1 MNWFDMIGECNRMKS
16 FLLILA
22 LSLRAG
28 PAWGGGW
35 QTIGE
40 VVIPVSGG
48 QAVVHDS
55 LIYIFGGY
63 FDSLG
68 TEVRFIYTYD
78 PARNRWS
85 AVANLNAPRAWF
97 VAAPYGDSVVIA
109 GGIHSRF
116 VTDPAKLFGFELWN
130 FKDAPRID
138 RINVN
143 FARNFANGVI
153 HQNDFYLFGG
163 LPPPATGDS
172 LRLPYIFG
180 YNIPGGREIFHEDS
194 LFAGIDVYDQML
206 VKRGEE
212 VFLFGG
218 VTLSPTN
225 DVFRFSLKD
234 HTLRRIFPELLEE
247 RAGGEEV
254 LMPNGE
260 IYVMGGYNE
269 RVKALRAVEVF
280 KILDGE
286 NYAIHPAPPLRF
298 PRTHAMAVEYEKS
311 IYLFGG
317 VDEFGRPVRAI
328 ERLDVSTAVE
338 EADREMAA
346 DFVMAG
352 NYPNPFNASTT
363 IEFTLLQTQP
373 VSLNIYD
380 VHGRHV
386 KTLAQTKMPA
396 GVHRLSWNGT
406 DDGGEPAAS
415 GIYVY
420 CLSTA
425 RFMKSKKM
433 VLIK

>member
-1 MNWFDMIGECNRMKS
+1 MIGERKRMKS

-22 LSLRAG
+22 LSLQAG
-28 PAWGGGW
+28 KAWGGDW
-35 QTIGE
+35 QTVGE
-40 VVIPVSGG
+40 AIIPVSGG
-48 QAVVHDS
+48 QAIVHDS

-68 TEVRFIYTYD
+68 TEVPFINAYD

-85 AVANLNAPRAWF
+85 AVANLNAQRAWF
-97 VAAPYGDSVVIA
+97 VAAPYGDSLVIA

-116 VTDPAKLFGFELWN
+116 ITDPSKLFGLELWN

-138 RINVN
+138 RVNVN

-180 YNIPGGREIFHEDS
+180 YNIPGGREIYREDS
-194 LFAGIDVYDQML
+194 LFAGTDVYDQML

-212 VFLFGG
+212 VFIFGG
-218 VTLSPTN
+218 VTLSPIN
-225 DVFRFSLKD
+225 DVFKFSLKD
-234 HTLRRIFPELLEE
+234 HTLKRIFPELLEE
-247 RAGGEEV
+247 RAGGEAV

-269 RVKALRAVEVF
+269 RVKALRSVEVF
-280 KILDGE
+280 TILDGE
-286 NYAIHPAPPLRF
+286 NYEIRSAPPLSIA
-298 PRTHAMAVEYEKS
+298 RTHAMAVEYEGS

-317 VDEFGRPVRAI
+317 VDDLGRPIRAI

-338 EADREMAA
+338 ENDEKIAT
-346 DFVMAG
+346 DFVLAN

-363 IEFTLLQTQP
+363 IEFTLPQAQP
-373 VSLNIYD
+373 VSLDICD

-386 KTLAQTKMPA
+386 KTLAQAKMAA
-396 GVHRLSWNGT
+396 GIHRLHWDGT
-406 DDGGEPAAS
+406 DDGGKAVAS
-415 GIYVY
+415 GVYVY
-420 CLSTA
+420 RLSTA
-425 RFMKSKKM
+425 RFAKAKKLL
-433 VLIK
+433 LIK

>member
-1 MNWFDMIGECNRMKS
+1 MKS

-22 LSLRAG
+22 LFLMIG
-28 PAWGGGW
+28 TAWSGDW
-35 QTIGE
+35 QTVGE
-40 VVIPVSGG
+40 MIIPVSGG
-48 QAVVHDS
+48 QAIVYDS
-55 LIYIFGGY
+55 LIYVLGGY

-68 TEVRFIYTYD
+68 TEVRFIYAYD

-97 VAAPYGDSVVIA
+97 VAAPYGDSLVIT

-116 VTDPAKLFGFELWN
+116 VTDPAKLFGLELWN

-163 LPPPATGDS
+163 LPSPATGDS

-194 LFAGIDVYDQML
+194 LFAGINVYDQML
-206 VKRGEE
+206 IKRGEE
-212 VFLFGG
+212 VFIFGG

-225 DVFRFSLKD
+225 DVFKFSLKD

-247 RAGGEEV
+247 RAGGEAV

-260 IYVMGGYNE
+260 IYIMGGYNE
-269 RVKALRAVEVF
+269 RVKALRAVEIF

-286 NYAIHPAPPLRF
+286 NYTIRSAPPLRF
-298 PRTHAMAVEYEKS
+298 PRTHAMAVKYEES

-328 ERLDVSTAVE
+328 ERLDVSTGVE
-338 EADREMAA
+338 ETDGEIAT
-346 DFVMAG
+346 DFVLAN
-352 NYPNPFNASTT
+352 NYPNPFNAGTT
-363 IEFTLLQTQP
+363 IEFTLPQAQP
-373 VSLNIYD
+373 VSLDIYD

-386 KTLAQTKMPA
+386 KMLAQAKMAA
-396 GVHRLSWNGT
+396 GVHRLRWDGT
-406 DDGGEPAAS
+406 DDDGEPAAS
-415 GIYVY
+415 GVYVY
-420 CLSTA
+420 RLSTA
-425 RFMKSKKM
+425 RFTKSKKM
-433 VLIK
+433 ILMK

>member
-1 MNWFDMIGECNRMKS
+1 MKS

-22 LSLRAG
+22 LSLPAG
-28 PAWGGGW
+28 TVWGGDW
-35 QTIGE
+35 QTVGE
-40 VVIPVSGG
+40 MIIPVSGG
-48 QAVVHDS
+48 QAIVHDS
-55 LIYIFGGY
+55 SIYIFGGY

-68 TEVRFIYTYD
+68 TEVRFIYAYD

-97 VAAPYGDSVVIA
+97 VAAPYGDSLVIA
-109 GGIHSRF
+109 GGIHNRF
-116 VTDPAKLFGFELWN
+116 VTDPAKLFGIELWN

-143 FARNFANGVI
+143 FARNFASGVI

-163 LPPPATGDS
+163 LPSPATGDS

-180 YNIPGGREIFHEDS
+180 YNIAGGREIFREDN

-206 VKRGEE
+206 VKRGDEA
-212 VFLFGG
+212 FIFGG

-234 HTLRRIFPELLEE
+234 HTLRRIFPDLLEE
-247 RAGGEEV
+247 RAGGEAV

-269 RVKALRAVEVF
+269 RAKALRSVEVF
-280 KILDGE
+280 KIHDGE
-286 NYAIHPAPPLRF
+286 NYTIRSAPPLRF
-298 PRTHAMAVEYEKS
+298 PRTYAMAVEYEGK

-317 VDEFGRPVRAI
+317 VDDLGRPVRAI

-338 EADREMAA
+338 ENDEKIAA
-346 DFVMAG
+346 NFILAS

-363 IEFTLLQTQP
+363 IEFTLPQAQSVNLD
-373 VSLNIYD
+373 IYD

-386 KTLAQTKMPA
+386 KTLAQAKMAA
-396 GVHRLSWNGT
+396 GVHRLRWNGT
-406 DDGGEPAAS
+406 DDDGEPVAS
-415 GIYVY
+415 GVYVY
-420 CLSTA
+420 RLSTA
-425 RFMKSKKM
+425 RLTESKK
-433 VLIK
+433 LLLLK